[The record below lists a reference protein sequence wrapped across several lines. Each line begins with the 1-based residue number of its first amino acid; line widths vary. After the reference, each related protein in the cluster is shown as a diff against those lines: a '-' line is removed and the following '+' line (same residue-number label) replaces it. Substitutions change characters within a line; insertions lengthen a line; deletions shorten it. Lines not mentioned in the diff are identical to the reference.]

1 MFFLDLDAGT
11 KVIRKFGAIICD
23 VIYTLIS
30 KVYELFITVAR
41 LNILSSPQ
49 IQPIYQRVTMI
60 LTIVM
65 VFYITF
71 EFVKYTISPDTITDK
86 EKGAGNILK
95 RVIIVISL
103 IALVPEIFTTAYK
116 LQNRI
121 IETQLISKVILGT
134 SSTDYTT
141 YGNEFSANTL
151 NLFYYY
157 DEDACSSSSAGLIN
171 ECGEAQKTVTE
182 NLNKIR
188 TTGDSDIVTGINLA
202 SGKATFK
209 EVNPAIKFNGILAI
223 IVGGFI
229 LYILVMY
236 SIDVGTRYAQLIFL
250 QVISPIAIMGYI
262 LPKKDGIFQKW
273 GKQCITTYIDLF
285 LRIAIINFV
294 LLIVKVLGDGF
305 ESGNIFS
312 GIGNVSGSL
321 KTFTYIV
328 LVMGLLVF
336 AQRAPK
342 LLGELFPSSGAAGIG
357 MGLKAADRVA
367 PMTARAIGAT
377 LGATKVA
384 GAVGRRM
391 ISAHNR
397 NKANGKHSPLT
408 QAGREESAQRRRN
421 RDIARD
427 ATQRRRN
434 FEKDKDVIEEYKDA
448 ENNLKPLISKAKQE
462 LREAEASGDA
472 NRIAEARKNYD
483 AIKNTD
489 EFKRY
494 VEASKKYASTSTAE
508 YNKQQIRD
516 KAENFKQNEQ
526 ERNTRVQEL
535 ANAQQELQNARLSG
549 NQERITRAENNEK
562 IARENLD
569 KANKKFDNASKEFE
583 NEKTKIQDFY
593 GQDNV
598 QDIEDNLKQ
607 AENAAREQVI
617 EDDNKA
623 YQSLAGAAVA
633 GVAGTAKIISSGA
646 SATKLEDI
654 TKKVQEG
661 VKQDIKHVQEVNK
674 YYDAG
679 GTSTVDRIV
688 QQVEKKMGVE
698 TAYQRTVL
706 ENKALEPKIKVLE
719 AQSSLTK
726 DVKSTADSAE
736 DRLKDKIDEL
746 KLEAKS
752 NTIKT
757 GLKKANGED
766 EYAEVSA
773 GETLGSVHRKY
784 VGRASSAQ
792 AEADSAAKR
801 LEEYETQKSA
811 VLNQDASSLS
821 GQELAD
827 YNQAVAERNA
837 LRANANEKSQKAADA
852 QFAATQVQK
861 YAARYEYTSILRDFA
876 SGLSIDDIKKKP
888 YDGVAVEKVRDAVES
903 LKVAKQN
910 SAIVADLRN
919 RLSTVDFQAFM
930 SGKMD
935 NFDQLDRIKTAA
947 INAGNEYERELKD
960 IKEQKRSGET
970 SNQTAAQKAA
980 NDFNDK

>member
-11 KVIRKFGAIICD
+11 KVIRRFGAIICD

-134 SSTDYTT
+134 GSTDYTT

-171 ECGEAQKTVTE
+171 ECSEAQKTVTE

-321 KTFTYIV
+321 KTFAYIV

-342 LLGELFPSSGAAGIG
+342 LLGELFPSSGSAGIG
-357 MGLKAADRVA
+357 FGLGSKNRFEPTTKAVKGTLGTAGKVVGGVAGGVAGAYLGARQNGWARGTGKGRVWSAVKGAARGTAGGLGKNGGLTKGLKAARESANKDRDVIEAGGSPVGASFLGGHYANVA
-367 PMTARAIGAT
+367 KDQDIEIARYEAMKTKKKAVSTAVENMKFRQQIETMGQAIGAKDAT
-377 LGATKVA
+377 AGKEWVITTKKAEKLARQYADGKIDAIDLQLGVNQLIDKFNND
-384 GAVGRRM
+384 M
-391 ISAHNR
+391 S
-397 NKANGKHSPLT
+397 
-408 QAGREESAQRRRN
+408 RRN
-421 RDIARD
+421 IDVTASHITTGSINHQMDINGRKIEKIKDETARNIARTAWQAVQKNYATLTTEHNNGTINDIEYEDKVNELLAAFNSSMATNNIDVD
-427 ATQRRRN
+427 AYTVRN
-434 FEKDKDVIEEYKDA
+434 GSDDFEIDSAKWGTVHAAIEDARTVAKELGEITYTTVDSNGNSVKQTVKYDENTFAANVGDFSDASEAKISETKTGSKYKA
-448 ENNLKPLISKAKQE
+448 SHAN
-462 LREAEASGDA
+462 AEASG
-472 NRIAEARKNYD
+472 
-483 AIKNTD
+483 
-489 EFKRY
+489 
-494 VEASKKYASTSTAE
+494 KK
-508 YNKQQIRD
+508 
-516 KAENFKQNEQ
+516 
-526 ERNTRVQEL
+526 
-535 ANAQQELQNARLSG
+535 
-549 NQERITRAENNEK
+549 
-562 IARENLD
+562 
-569 KANKKFDNASKEFE
+569 
-583 NEKTKIQDFY
+583 
-593 GQDNV
+593 
-598 QDIEDNLKQ
+598 
-607 AENAAREQVI
+607 
-617 EDDNKA
+617 
-623 YQSLAGAAVA
+623 
-633 GVAGTAKIISSGA
+633 
-646 SATKLEDI
+646 
-654 TKKVQEG
+654 
-661 VKQDIKHVQEVNK
+661 
-674 YYDAG
+674 
-679 GTSTVDRIV
+679 
-688 QQVEKKMGVE
+688 
-698 TAYQRTVL
+698 
-706 ENKALEPKIKVLE
+706 
-719 AQSSLTK
+719 
-726 DVKSTADSAE
+726 
-736 DRLKDKIDEL
+736 
-746 KLEAKS
+746 
-752 NTIKT
+752 
-757 GLKKANGED
+757 
-766 EYAEVSA
+766 
-773 GETLGSVHRKY
+773 
-784 VGRASSAQ
+784 
-792 AEADSAAKR
+792 
-801 LEEYETQKSA
+801 
-811 VLNQDASSLS
+811 
-821 GQELAD
+821 
-827 YNQAVAERNA
+827 
-837 LRANANEKSQKAADA
+837 
-852 QFAATQVQK
+852 
-861 YAARYEYTSILRDFA
+861 
-876 SGLSIDDIKKKP
+876 
-888 YDGVAVEKVRDAVES
+888 
-903 LKVAKQN
+903 
-910 SAIVADLRN
+910 
-919 RLSTVDFQAFM
+919 
-930 SGKMD
+930 
-935 NFDQLDRIKTAA
+935 
-947 INAGNEYERELKD
+947 
-960 IKEQKRSGET
+960 
-970 SNQTAAQKAA
+970 
-980 NDFNDK
+980 